1 MTKEGTI
8 KKYYKKVLRI
18 TNEKILKTNIKNK
31 MIENNIRASS
41 LSKKSNINIV
51 ILILLLY
58 FPFYKVKLSQSI
70 RICKVLN
77 LYLIDIIWHPIWHTS
92 HETILY
98 MLHYGN
104 DIVKYQI
111 WLICKYRQYNNYAKL
126 MLPTWNGEG
135 FDTPR
140 LHHI

>member
-77 LYLIDIIWHPIWHTS
+77 LYLIDII
-92 HETILY
+92 
-98 MLHYGN
+98 
-104 DIVKYQI
+104 
-111 WLICKYRQYNNYAKL
+111 
-126 MLPTWNGEG
+126 
-135 FDTPR
+135 
-140 LHHI
+140 